1 MTYNYGSVSFEF
13 IHDFFHEWQY
23 FFHEPNM
30 NWFTPMTKYGLTNL
44 GMGFFIHSVFMP
56 FHCLC
61 FWFCQNRKKKIL
73 WKKIIFFFLLKL
85 LQNGKQTCS
94 KRHRP
99 TVLIHF
105 LATGCFQMIEKIPV
119 CPSEAEKIFSL
130 ENLHISSI
138 QAECSLLC
146 TFYCCTGTLSSRRF
160 GPTRSTMCTAS
171 CCWCS
176 SSWPSSLSAWPLS
189 APISC

>member
-1 MTYNYGSVSFEF
+1 MGLLTWAW
-13 IHDFFHEWQY
+13 DFSSILF
-23 FFHEPNM
+23 
-30 NWFTPMTKYGLTNL
+30 L
-44 GMGFFIHSVFMP
+44 
-56 FHCLC
+56 CLSTA
-61 FWFCQNRKKKIL
+61 FASDFARIERKKSSEKIFFF
-73 WKKIIFFFLLKL
+73 FFFLLKL

-105 LATGCFQMIEKIPV
+105 LATGCFQMFEKIPV

-176 SSWPSSLSAWPLS
+176 SS
-189 APISC
+189 

>member
-1 MTYNYGSVSFEF
+1 MN
-13 IHDFFHEWQY
+13 QY
-23 FFHEPNM
+23 
-30 NWFTPMTKYGLTNL
+30 TPMTKYGLTNL

-73 WKKIIFFFLLKL
+73 RKKIIRVILKKIIELPKL

-105 LATGCFQMIEKIPV
+105 LATGCFQMFDKIPV
-119 CPSEAEKIFSL
+119 LSIRGRENIQFRESAHKQHSSWVFIAVHFLLLYRYFIFTSFWAYKIYYVYGFMLLVFIILTIVTVCVTIVCTYFLLNAEDYRWYMQSVSL
-130 ENLHISSI
+130 
-138 QAECSLLC
+138 
-146 TFYCCTGTLSSRRF
+146 F
-160 GPTRSTMCTAS
+160 
-171 CCWCS
+171 S
-176 SSWPSSLSAWPLS
+176 SSL
-189 APISC
+189 